1 MSDTLGIYRKGT
13 RVLRVFYD
21 PDPLNPRTEFDGVA
35 TIACWHRVYD
45 LGDDEHII
53 ELDPR
58 DYENSHDFMAAI
70 QEEYPEIA
78 VVLPI
83 YMMDHGGISLS
94 TEVDAFKTA
103 DPMGWDWGW
112 VGVVFVTQEVLDEG
126 FESEEDA
133 IAIMQAEV
141 DVYSD
146 YLSGNVFCVEVM
158 DIDVPNISDLGA
170 SELDA
175 LFDEHMTN
183 TTTYEVCCGLY
194 GDVTTILKD
203 YEFDIDDIVV

>member
-1 MSDTLGIYRKGT
+1 MSDTLGIYRKGM

-146 YLSGNVFCVEVM
+146 YLSGDVFCVEVM
-158 DIDVPNISDLGA
+158 DIDVPNIGDLGA

-175 LFDEHMTN
+175 LFDEHMAN
-183 TTTYEVCCGLY
+183 ATTYEVCCGLY

>member
-1 MSDTLGIYRKGT
+1 MSDTLGIYRKGM

-35 TIACWHRVYD
+35 TIACWHRRYN

-53 ELDPR
+53 ELDPS
-58 DYENSHDFMAAI
+58 DYDCPGEFIYAI
-70 QEEYPEIA
+70 LEEYPEIA
-78 VVLPI
+78 ILLPI
-83 YMMDHGGISLS
+83 YMMDHGNISLR
-94 TEVDAFKTA
+94 TDVGAFKA
-103 DPMGWDWGW
+103 SDPMGWDWGW
-112 VGVVFVTQEVLDEG
+112 VGVVFVTQKDLDKE
-126 FESEEDA
+126 FNSEEDA

-146 YLSGNVFCVEVM
+146 YLSGDVFCVEVM
-158 DIDVPNISDLGA
+158 DIDVPNIGDLGA

-175 LFDEHMTN
+175 LFDEHMAN
-183 TTTYEVCCGLY
+183 ATTYEVCCGLY